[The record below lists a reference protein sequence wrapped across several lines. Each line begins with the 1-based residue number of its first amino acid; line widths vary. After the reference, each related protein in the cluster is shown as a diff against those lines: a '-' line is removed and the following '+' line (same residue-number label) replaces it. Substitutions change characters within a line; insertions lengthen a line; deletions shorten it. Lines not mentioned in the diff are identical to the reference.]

1 MRRASSARGSANS
14 LGSAGKA
21 ESWPAPHGGYPSDR
35 KRSFGQRM
43 KKSASDGGVRMRKAL
58 TSPFLMLKKTFS
70 GRSQS
75 RKRAP
80 TPTRDLSA
88 DFERESE
95 ASAREDG
102 EEALK
107 QCLSTSV
114 EFEPPSPQPTPS
126 LWQRLVDWILLLLCR
141 FVPALRETTPAI
153 AARRRSTRTLPAVE
167 PEPTELPE
175 ERTPSLAGIPAEHVA
190 GVRDLQKRLAPFIKE
205 EGEAALSEPL
215 MLLRFLFARECDPQ
229 KAAAMWR
236 ATHAWRRLHVPR
248 ALAEL
253 GSFENPDHKPLDDAP
268 RRGEWTWRRSA
279 VADVK
284 TVRGRIA
291 QNAGTSSIHRDVL
304 ADDGGVTTVSRT
316 GRLDMAGL
324 AREHALDPV
333 LMFQASML
341 EDVLQTVRA
350 ASQREKRLVR
360 AHAIFDLDG
369 LSVIATLRHVRK
381 FGPPAAAVAQR
392 YFPEVN
398 ASTTVINSPRG
409 VETLWGIVSLWLDQA
424 MRDKVSFRG
433 RHFAKALRDHA
444 RLDADAVKRLPA
456 ALGGEASNDLLM
468 PCPPFSKHDR
478 ADLDACGEPAFVH
491 EVPLEA
497 TFM

>member
-1 MRRASSARGSANS
+1 M
-14 LGSAGKA
+14 
-21 ESWPAPHGGYPSDR
+21 
-35 KRSFGQRM
+35 
-43 KKSASDGGVRMRKAL
+43 
-58 TSPFLMLKKTFS
+58 
-70 GRSQS
+70 
-75 RKRAP
+75 
-80 TPTRDLSA
+80 
-88 DFERESE
+88 
-95 ASAREDG
+95 
-102 EEALK
+102 
-107 QCLSTSV
+107 
-114 EFEPPSPQPTPS
+114 
-126 LWQRLVDWILLLLCR
+126 VDWVLLLLCR
-141 FVPALRETTPAI
+141 FVPALRDTTPEVPAI
-153 AARRRSTRTLPAVE
+153 E
-167 PEPTELPE
+167 PEPTLPE
-175 ERTPSLAGIPAEHVA
+175 EHTPSLAGIPAEHVA

-215 MLLRFLFARECDPQ
+215 MLLRFLLARECDPQ

-360 AHAIFDLDG
+360 AHTIFDLDG

-398 ASTTVINSPRG
+398 SSTTVINCRAASRRSGASCRSGSTRRCGTRCPSAAAISPRHCATTRASTPTRCQG
-409 VETLWGIVSLWLDQA
+409 CQSCSA
-424 MRDKVSFRG
+424 
-433 RHFAKALRDHA
+433 A
-444 RLDADAVKRLPA
+444 RRPTT
-456 ALGGEASNDLLM
+456 
-468 PCPPFSKHDR
+468 C
-478 ADLDACGEPAFVH
+478 
-491 EVPLEA
+491 
-497 TFM
+497 

>member
-1 MRRASSARGSANS
+1 MPVHERR
-14 LGSAGKA
+14 
-21 ESWPAPHGGYPSDR
+21 
-35 KRSFGQRM
+35 
-43 KKSASDGGVRMRKAL
+43 
-58 TSPFLMLKKTFS
+58 
-70 GRSQS
+70 
-75 RKRAP
+75 
-80 TPTRDLSA
+80 
-88 DFERESE
+88 
-95 ASAREDG
+95 
-102 EEALK
+102 
-107 QCLSTSV
+107 
-114 EFEPPSPQPTPS
+114 FEPPSPQPTPEP
-126 LWQRLVDWILLLLCR
+126 LAAAGRLGPPLLCR
-141 FVPALRETTPAI
+141 FVPALRDTPAI
-153 AARRRSTRTLPAVE
+153 APAVE
-167 PEPTELPE
+167 PEPTLPE
-175 ERTPSLAGIPAEHVA
+175 EHTPSLAGIPAEHVA
-190 GVRDLQKRLAPFIKE
+190 GVRELQKRLAPFIKE

-215 MLLRFLFARECDPQ
+215 MLLRFLTRAGVRPA

-236 ATHAWRRLHVPR
+236 ATHALAAAAAMCRARWRSSA
-248 ALAEL
+248 AL
-253 GSFENPDHKPLDDAP
+253 ENPDHKPLDDAP

-324 AREHALDPV
+324 AREHARWTRSSCSRRRCSRTSCRRCGPRRSARSDSCGPTRSSTWTGSRSSPRCGTC
-333 LMFQASML
+333 ASSA
-341 EDVLQTVRA
+341 RRRRP
-350 ASQREKRLVR
+350 S
-360 AHAIFDLDG
+360 
-369 LSVIATLRHVRK
+369 
-381 FGPPAAAVAQR
+381 AQR

-398 ASTTVINSPRG
+398 SSTTVINSPRG

-444 RLDADAVKRLPA
+444 RLDDAAVKRLPE

-478 ADLDACGEPAFVH
+478 ADLAACGEPVFVH

-497 TFM
+497 TSVGITQPTTLHKVVVEEPSERLGVLRDCEIARARQRREPRQVRAEREVVRRVVVPAAELHERDLR

>member
-1 MRRASSARGSANS
+1 MGSA
-14 LGSAGKA
+14 AKA
-21 ESWPAPHGGYPSDR
+21 ESWPTAHGGYPSDR
-35 KRSFGQRM
+35 KRSFGHRVKKTASAPFVFL
-43 KKSASDGGVRMRKAL
+43 KKS
-58 TSPFLMLKKTFS
+58 FS
-70 GRSQS
+70 GRSHRS
-75 RKRAP
+75 ARKRAP

-95 ASAREDG
+95 GD
-102 EEALK
+102 EALK

-114 EFEPPSPQPTPS
+114 EFEPPSPPPPPPS
-126 LWQRLVDWILLLLCR
+126 LWQRLVDWLLLLLCR
-141 FVPALRETTPAI
+141 FVPALRDTTPAI
-153 AARRRSTRTLPAVE
+153 PPAIE
-167 PEPTELPE
+167 PEPTLPE
-175 ERTPSLAGIPAEHVA
+175 EHTPSLAGIPAEHVA
-190 GVRDLQKRLAPFIKE
+190 GVRELQKRLAPFIKE

-215 MLLRFLFARECDPQ
+215 MLLRFLLARECDPQ

-253 GSFENPDHKPLDDAP
+253 GSFENPDHGPLDGAP

-304 ADDGGVTTVSRT
+304 ADDGGLVTVSRT

-360 AHAIFDLDG
+360 AHTIFDLDG
-369 LSVIATLRHVRK
+369 LSVIATLRYVRK

-392 YFPEVN
+392 LGEMAAAEGHLIPHRLVEPEGHD
-398 ASTTVINSPRG
+398 AP
-409 VETLWGIVSLWLDQA
+409 Q
-424 MRDKVSFRG
+424 
-433 RHFAKALRDHA
+433 
-444 RLDADAVKRLPA
+444 RLDAARRVDHCGGRVD
-456 ALGGEASNDLLM
+456 LG
-468 PCPPFSKHDR
+468 K
-478 ADLDACGEPAFVH
+478 
-491 EVPLEA
+491 VPLRHGRRRRAELA
-497 TFM
+497 HVP

>member
-1 MRRASSARGSANS
+1 MRRASSAS

-35 KRSFGQRM
+35 KRSFGHRVKKTASAPFVFL
-43 KKSASDGGVRMRKAL
+43 KKS
-58 TSPFLMLKKTFS
+58 FS
-70 GRSQS
+70 GRSHRS
-75 RKRAP
+75 ARKRAP

-95 ASAREDG
+95 GD
-102 EEALK
+102 EALK

-126 LWQRLVDWILLLLCR
+126 LWQRLVDYILLLLCR
-141 FVPALRETTPAI
+141 FVPALRDTTPAI
-153 AARRRSTRTLPAVE
+153 APAVE
-167 PEPTELPE
+167 PEVPAIEPT
-175 ERTPSLAGIPAEHVA
+175 TPSLAGVPAEHVA
-190 GVRDLQKRLAPFIKE
+190 GVRELQKRLAPFIKE

-215 MLLRFLFARECDPQ
+215 MLLRFLLARECDPQ

-253 GSFENPDHKPLDDAP
+253 GSFENPDHGPLDGAP

-304 ADDGGVTTVSRT
+304 ADDGGLVTVSRT

-360 AHAIFDLDG
+360 AHTIFDLDG

-398 ASTTVINSPRG
+398 SSTTVINSPRG

-444 RLDADAVKRLPA
+444 RLDADAVSRLPKL
-456 ALGGEASNDLLM
+456 LGGEASNDLLM

-478 ADLDACGEPAFVH
+478 ADLAACGEPVFVH

>member
-1 MRRASSARGSANS
+1 
-14 LGSAGKA
+14 
-21 ESWPAPHGGYPSDR
+21 R

-43 KKSASDGGVRMRKAL
+43 KKSASDSGVRMRKAL

-126 LWQRLVDWILLLLCR
+126 LWQRLIDWVLLLLCR
-141 FVPALRETTPAI
+141 FVPALRDTTPAI

-215 MLLRFLFARECDPQ
+215 MLLRF
-229 KAAAMWR
+229 
-236 ATHAWRRLHVPR
+236 
-248 ALAEL
+248 
-253 GSFENPDHKPLDDAP
+253 
-268 RRGEWTWRRSA
+268 
-279 VADVK
+279 
-284 TVRGRIA
+284 
-291 QNAGTSSIHRDVL
+291 
-304 ADDGGVTTVSRT
+304 
-316 GRLDMAGL
+316 
-324 AREHALDPV
+324 
-333 LMFQASML
+333 
-341 EDVLQTVRA
+341 
-350 ASQREKRLVR
+350 
-360 AHAIFDLDG
+360 
-369 LSVIATLRHVRK
+369 
-381 FGPPAAAVAQR
+381 
-392 YFPEVN
+392 
-398 ASTTVINSPRG
+398 
-409 VETLWGIVSLWLDQA
+409 
-424 MRDKVSFRG
+424 
-433 RHFAKALRDHA
+433 
-444 RLDADAVKRLPA
+444 
-456 ALGGEASNDLLM
+456 
-468 PCPPFSKHDR
+468 
-478 ADLDACGEPAFVH
+478 
-491 EVPLEA
+491 
-497 TFM
+497 

>member
-1 MRRASSARGSANS
+1 M
-14 LGSAGKA
+14 
-21 ESWPAPHGGYPSDR
+21 
-35 KRSFGQRM
+35 
-43 KKSASDGGVRMRKAL
+43 
-58 TSPFLMLKKTFS
+58 
-70 GRSQS
+70 
-75 RKRAP
+75 
-80 TPTRDLSA
+80 
-88 DFERESE
+88 
-95 ASAREDG
+95 
-102 EEALK
+102 
-107 QCLSTSV
+107 
-114 EFEPPSPQPTPS
+114 
-126 LWQRLVDWILLLLCR
+126 VDYILLLLCR
-141 FVPALRETTPAI
+141 FVPALRDTTPAI
-153 AARRRSTRTLPAVE
+153 APAVE
-167 PEPTELPE
+167 PEVPAIEPT
-175 ERTPSLAGIPAEHVA
+175 TPSLAGVPAEHVA
-190 GVRDLQKRLAPFIKE
+190 GVRELQKRLAPFIKE

-215 MLLRFLFARECDPQ
+215 MLLRFLLARECDPQ

-279 VADVK
+279 VAEVK

-360 AHAIFDLDG
+360 AHTIFDLDG
-369 LSVIATLRHVRK
+369 LSVIATLRYVRK

-398 ASTTVINSPRG
+398 SSTTVINSPRG

-444 RLDADAVKRLPA
+444 RLDADAVSRLPKL
-456 ALGGEASNDLLM
+456 LGGEASNDLLM

-478 ADLDACGEPAFVH
+478 ADLAACGEPVFVH

>member
-1 MRRASSARGSANS
+1 M
-14 LGSAGKA
+14 
-21 ESWPAPHGGYPSDR
+21 
-35 KRSFGQRM
+35 
-43 KKSASDGGVRMRKAL
+43 
-58 TSPFLMLKKTFS
+58 
-70 GRSQS
+70 
-75 RKRAP
+75 
-80 TPTRDLSA
+80 
-88 DFERESE
+88 
-95 ASAREDG
+95 
-102 EEALK
+102 
-107 QCLSTSV
+107 
-114 EFEPPSPQPTPS
+114 
-126 LWQRLVDWILLLLCR
+126 
-141 FVPALRETTPAI
+141 PALRDTTPEVPAI
-153 AARRRSTRTLPAVE
+153 E
-167 PEPTELPE
+167 PEPTLPE
-175 ERTPSLAGIPAEHVA
+175 EHTPSLAGIPAEHVA

-215 MLLRFLFARECDPQ
+215 MLLRFLLARECDPQ

-279 VADVK
+279 VAEVK

-291 QNAGTSSIHRDVL
+291 QNAGTSSVHRDVL
-304 ADDGGVTTVSRT
+304 ADDGGHVTVSRT

-360 AHAIFDLDG
+360 AHTIFDLDG
-369 LSVIATLRHVRK
+369 LSVIATLRYVRK

-398 ASTTVINSPRG
+398 SSTTVINSPRG

-433 RHFAKALRDHA
+433 RHFDKALRDHA
-444 RLDADAVKRLPA
+444 RLDADAVSRLPKL
-456 ALGGEASNDLLM
+456 LGGEASNDLLM

-478 ADLDACGEPAFVH
+478 SDLAACGEPVFVH

-497 TFM
+497 TYL